1 MKNLYVI
8 LEKMTVHSLSNI
20 KDLFA
25 NAIYDDLMFYVCIS
39 PMVTS
44 VKVRYALSPILNMQ
58 LFEYLA
64 GMTLL
69 PFIRRSE
76 EIE

>member
-25 NAIYDDLMFYVCIS
+25 NAIYDDLILIFSEMLRMNLS
-39 PMVTS
+39 MTS
-44 VKVRYALSPILNMQ
+44 
-58 LFEYLA
+58 
-64 GMTLL
+64 LL
-69 PFIRRSE
+69 ELCF
-76 EIE
+76 